1 MDEFNL
7 IDLWRNEHPTLRA
20 YTRHQRNPPVLSR
33 LDYILVSSN
42 FADNIKNSEIVCG
55 IKSDHSIVSCK
66 VLTKDCPKGKG
77 YWKLNCHYLRHDAD
91 FVSFIKSKI
100 SEFKGVLHPWTLFL
114 KTLCIFSKNKATSEK
129 VSNGSG
135 QKCSKELKN
144 HSFT

>member
-1 MDEFNL
+1 MLIAGDLNVALGPLDYRGSCSEHRNINSRKALVSLMDEFNL
-7 IDLWRNEHPTLRA
+7 IDLWRNEHPTFRA

-91 FVSFIKSKI
+91 FC
-100 SEFKGVLHPWTLFL
+100 LFL
-114 KTLCIFSKNKATSEK
+114 
-129 VSNGSG
+129 
-135 QKCSKELKN
+135 
-144 HSFT
+144 